1 MASRDS
7 IYFDYR
13 EYTMSGLSSG
23 VREEK
28 ARGIWSEVEEGES
41 DCMLYSY
48 IFRIIFSAGCNRIC
62 FHGAAYSIF
71 GYYEESCGVD
81 YDRYAAVEFCAGVY
95 YLQPVLQKRFGAR
108 KGVLILGAVW
118 GIWHLPLDFF
128 FYVTPDKGVIM
139 TINQIIT
146 CVGIGIFMGY
156 VYMKTENIWAPV
168 IVHFLNNNLA
178 LVISGEFS
186 ADALMNQSVT
196 WGDIPIALLT
206 NGLLF
211 GLFLFAKQYRE
222 KPAVQ

>member
-1 MASRDS
+1 
-7 IYFDYR
+7 
-13 EYTMSGLSSG
+13 
-23 VREEK
+23 
-28 ARGIWSEVEEGES
+28 
-41 DCMLYSY
+41 ML
-48 IFRIIFSAGCNRIC
+48 FRS
-62 FHGAAYSIF
+62 
-71 GYYEESCGVD
+71 
-81 YDRYAAVEFCAGVY
+81 
-95 YLQPVLQKRFGAR
+95 
-108 KGVLILGAVW
+108 
-118 GIWHLPLDFF
+118 WHLPLDFF